1 MPTTPFRPLSP
12 VQQDLL
18 VTTALRHQIA
28 NGYAH
33 GLARLVE
40 GTKAA
45 EAAQEAAYKLK
56 AQVSADSGILMCNV
70 GSSV

>member
-12 VQQDLL
+12 VQQELL
-18 VTTALRHQIA
+18 ITSALRHQNA

-40 GTKAA
+40 GTKSA
-45 EAAQEAAYKLK
+45 EAAQEAAYKLNV
-56 AQVSADSGILMCNV
+56 QVSADSGILMCIV

>member
-1 MPTTPFRPLSP
+1 M
-12 VQQDLL
+12 QQELL
-18 VTTALRHQIA
+18 ITSALRHQNA

-40 GTKAA
+40 GTKSA
-45 EAAQEAAYKLK
+45 EAAQEAAYKLNV
-56 AQVSADSGILMCNV
+56 QVSADSGILMCIV